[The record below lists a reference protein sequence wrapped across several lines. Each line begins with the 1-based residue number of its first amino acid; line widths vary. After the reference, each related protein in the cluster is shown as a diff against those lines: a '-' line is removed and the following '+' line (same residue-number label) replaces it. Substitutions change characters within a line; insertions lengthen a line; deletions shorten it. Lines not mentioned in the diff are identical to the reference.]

1 MKRTVNTGDITTST
15 ESPHDSNTPADLP
28 AEQTQ
33 SVPVLSH
40 RTPIN
45 SSMEIVGE
53 STQSPITTGEYSEPE
68 ISSRSTNASTATPSH
83 KTNDSLEDLKQKALS
98 GDAEAQFKLGFCY
111 DKGQGVDKNSLEAFQ
126 WFQKAAE
133 QGHAKAQ
140 FNLAVMYDEGEGVAV
155 DKAKAVYWYQKA
167 AEQGKADAQCNL
179 GFMYEKGEGVEADKE
194 KAVEWFQK
202 AAEQGTADAQFNLG
216 LFIK

>member
-1 MKRTVNTGDITTST
+1 MKRVLNTGDITTST

-68 ISSRSTNASTATPSH
+68 ISPRTTSENTPALSH
-83 KTNDSLEDLKQKALS
+83 KTGDSLEDLKQKALS

-111 DKGQGVDKNSLEAFQ
+111 DKGQGVDKNDVEAFQ

-140 FNLAVMYDEGEGVAV
+140 FVLACIILVLAQAVVDSINAGSPTISYRRADDSSLVICGE
-155 DKAKAVYWYQKA
+155 
-167 AEQGKADAQCNL
+167 
-179 GFMYEKGEGVEADKE
+179 
-194 KAVEWFQK
+194 
-202 AAEQGTADAQFNLG
+202 
-216 LFIK
+216 FIWR